1 MVQEKRVN
9 HLIITRNS
17 CTFALVNGRVT
28 NKAVTNGGLCDRKYV
43 LNIDTANIRLFS
55 HTSKFETDYLSNKD
69 EKSCKNN
76 KTGHIGHQTRKI

>member
-9 HLIITRNS
+9 LLVITRNS

-43 LNIDTANIRLFS
+43 LYIDTANIRLFR
-55 HTSKFETDYLSNKD
+55 TPPNFRRN
-69 EKSCKNN
+69 
-76 KTGHIGHQTRKI
+76 I

>member
-9 HLIITRNS
+9 LLVITRNS

-43 LNIDTANIRLFS
+43 LYIDNANIRLFS
-55 HTSKFETDYLSNKD
+55 HT
-69 EKSCKNN
+69 
-76 KTGHIGHQTRKI
+76 

>member
-9 HLIITRNS
+9 LLVITRNS

-43 LNIDTANIRLFS
+43 LYIGTANILLF
-55 HTSKFETDYLSNKD
+55 
-69 EKSCKNN
+69 
-76 KTGHIGHQTRKI
+76 

>member
-9 HLIITRNS
+9 RLVVTRNS

-43 LNIDTANIRLFS
+43 LYIDTANIRLFS
-55 HTSKFETDYLSNKD
+55 HNAKFLTNYLSNQD
-69 EKSCKNN
+69 EKGRKNN
-76 KTGHIGHQTRKI
+76 KTGHIGHQAREI

>member
-9 HLIITRNS
+9 PLVITRNS
-17 CTFALVNGRVT
+17 CTFALVDGQVT

-43 LNIDTANIRLFS
+43 LYIDTANIRLFS
-55 HTSKFETDYLSNKD
+55 HNSKFLMNYLSNKD

-76 KTGHIGHQTRKI
+76 KTGHIGHQTREI

>member
-9 HLIITRNS
+9 YLVVTRNS

-43 LNIDTANIRLFS
+43 LYIDTANIRLFS
-55 HTSKFETDYLSNKD
+55 HTSKFLMEYLSNKD

>member
-9 HLIITRNS
+9 PLVITRNS
-17 CTFALVNGRVT
+17 CTFALVDGQVT

-43 LNIDTANIRLFS
+43 LYIDTANIRLFS
-55 HTSKFETDYLSNKD
+55 HTSKFQTNYLSNKH

-76 KTGHIGHQTRKI
+76 KTGHIGHQTREI